1 MNVNAVVEVD
11 KPGEIVD
18 SGLLV
23 GFARSKAF
31 PDRRQCRTVGPNLG
45 MTIHTSFRE
54 NYPSTTTI
62 AGLRAVVS
70 LQATPSP
77 WGKNL
82 LRRGNAQRLYPG
94 GDSVWNSQFF

>member
-18 SGLLV
+18 SGPLD

-45 MTIHTSFRE
+45 MTISFKFSSAE
-54 NYPSTTTI
+54 FPQKNYP
-62 AGLRAVVS
+62 LPNPAVASRRRFS
-70 LQATPSP
+70 LEFPVFLAS
-77 WGKNL
+77 GKAKS
-82 LRRGNAQRLYPG
+82 G
-94 GDSVWNSQFF
+94 